1 MGYRLPILPS
11 NVIFVTR
18 KITFDVGYR
27 IGFLH
32 YATKT
37 TNKMCVNMCRMRKR
51 TFWKLC
57 QLLKDEGGL
66 VESYNMAAHEMLA
79 IFLVTVGHNIKNRK
93 AQFLFQRSAETISRT
108 FKLVLLAILK
118 LSPSLLEKPEPV
130 PANCTD
136 RRWKYFKGCL
146 GALDGTMV
154 TVRPIVATQ
163 TKYRNRKGQTAINV
177 LGVCNTR
184 MQFVYCLVGWPG
196 SAHDSRILRDALARD
211 SSFRI
216 PPGSY
221 YLCDVGYTNARG
233 FLTPYRAQR
242 YHLTEWGRNRPRT
255 KEEMYNMRHAKAR
268 NVIECA
274 FGVLKMR
281 FSLLRDS
288 SWFSP
293 TRVGMIVNACVL
305 LHNYIRREGGPD
317 VFDSAYT
324 PELCTNPTMTADETV
339 CSMATR
345 PKTSARTRAYKAWSD
360 AEERALI
367 DVLTRM
373 YEYGSLKAGSLN
385 AQGFADAEKRMRLL
399 VPLTQ
404 HTADTIKTK
413 FRTFKAKFQ
422 AQLDLMNA
430 SGMGWDDT
438 KGTQV
443 LCWNDG
449 CRLPYWDDLC
459 KIFEASRATGIEG
472 MTPADAASRLEAELR
487 ATDSAPY
494 PTDSYAADTTPMM
507 EDLINQGFDIRAEG
521 LKDMEEDT
529 AATPADKIEK
539 STSGQKRSR
548 QQATE
553 DYLASIKEQM
563 EKFQETITTA
573 TTNIERLTNTWCL
586 PVDVANRRVYI
597 MDEVKRLEGISYSQ
611 SLKAIRMLMKEPS
624 DLETFCKM
632 PTDDMKVDFILSM
645 LE

>member
-1 MGYRLPILPS
+1 
-11 NVIFVTR
+11 
-18 KITFDVGYR
+18 
-27 IGFLH
+27 
-32 YATKT
+32 
-37 TNKMCVNMCRMRKR
+37 
-51 TFWKLC
+51 
-57 QLLKDEGGL
+57 
-66 VESYNMAAHEMLA
+66 
-79 IFLVTVGHNIKNRK
+79 
-93 AQFLFQRSAETISRT
+93 
-108 FKLVLLAILK
+108 
-118 LSPSLLEKPEPV
+118 
-130 PANCTD
+130 
-136 RRWKYFKGCL
+136 
-146 GALDGTMV
+146 
-154 TVRPIVATQ
+154 
-163 TKYRNRKGQTAINV
+163 
-177 LGVCNTR
+177 
-184 MQFVYCLVGWPG
+184 
-196 SAHDSRILRDALARD
+196 
-211 SSFRI
+211 
-216 PPGSY
+216 
-221 YLCDVGYTNARG
+221 
-233 FLTPYRAQR
+233 
-242 YHLTEWGRNRPRT
+242 
-255 KEEMYNMRHAKAR
+255 
-268 NVIECA
+268 
-274 FGVLKMR
+274 
-281 FSLLRDS
+281 
-288 SWFSP
+288 
-293 TRVGMIVNACVL
+293 
-305 LHNYIRREGGPD
+305 
-317 VFDSAYT
+317 
-324 PELCTNPTMTADETV
+324 
-339 CSMATR
+339 MATR

-438 KGTQV
+438 KGCCV
-443 LCWNDG
+443 CDKDVFAEWV
-449 CRLPYWDDLC
+449 

>member
-1 MGYRLPILPS
+1 
-11 NVIFVTR
+11 
-18 KITFDVGYR
+18 
-27 IGFLH
+27 
-32 YATKT
+32 
-37 TNKMCVNMCRMRKR
+37 
-51 TFWKLC
+51 
-57 QLLKDEGGL
+57 
-66 VESYNMAAHEMLA
+66 
-79 IFLVTVGHNIKNRK
+79 
-93 AQFLFQRSAETISRT
+93 
-108 FKLVLLAILK
+108 
-118 LSPSLLEKPEPV
+118 
-130 PANCTD
+130 
-136 RRWKYFKGCL
+136 
-146 GALDGTMV
+146 
-154 TVRPIVATQ
+154 
-163 TKYRNRKGQTAINV
+163 
-177 LGVCNTR
+177 
-184 MQFVYCLVGWPG
+184 
-196 SAHDSRILRDALARD
+196 
-211 SSFRI
+211 
-216 PPGSY
+216 
-221 YLCDVGYTNARG
+221 
-233 FLTPYRAQR
+233 
-242 YHLTEWGRNRPRT
+242 
-255 KEEMYNMRHAKAR
+255 
-268 NVIECA
+268 
-274 FGVLKMR
+274 
-281 FSLLRDS
+281 
-288 SWFSP
+288 
-293 TRVGMIVNACVL
+293 
-305 LHNYIRREGGPD
+305 
-317 VFDSAYT
+317 
-324 PELCTNPTMTADETV
+324 
-339 CSMATR
+339 MATR
-345 PKTSARTRAYKAWSD
+345 PKTSARTRTYKAWSD

-373 YEYGSLKAGSLN
+373 YEDGSLKAGSLN

-399 VPLTQ
+399 VPTTQ

-413 FRTFKAKFQ
+413 FRTVKAKFQ

-438 KGTQV
+438 KGCCV
-443 LCWNDG
+443 CDKDVFAEWVKGHKYSAGMNG

-459 KIFEASRATGIEG
+459 KIFEASRATGTEG

-507 EDLINQGFDIRAEG
+507 EDLINQGFDINAEG

-586 PVDVANRRVYI
+586 PVDVANRREYI
-597 MDEVKRLEGISYSQ
+597 IDEVKRLEGISYSQ

>member
-1 MGYRLPILPS
+1 
-11 NVIFVTR
+11 
-18 KITFDVGYR
+18 
-27 IGFLH
+27 
-32 YATKT
+32 
-37 TNKMCVNMCRMRKR
+37 MCVNMCRMRKR

-136 RRWKYFKGCL
+136 RRWKYFKGFL

-154 TVRPIVATQ
+154 TVRPTVATQ
-163 TKYRNRKGQTAINV
+163 TNSYIDLA
-177 LGVCNTR
+177 
-184 MQFVYCLVGWPG
+184 GWPG

-221 YLCDVGYTNARG
+221 YLCDAGYTNARG
-233 FLTPYRAQR
+233 FLTPYRAQP
-242 YHLTEWGRNRPRT
+242 YYLTEWGRNRPRT

-274 FGVLKMR
+274 FGVLKT
-281 FSLLRDS
+281 S
-288 SWFSP
+288 
-293 TRVGMIVNACVL
+293 I
-305 LHNYIRREGGPD
+305 
-317 VFDSAYT
+317 
-324 PELCTNPTMTADETV
+324 
-339 CSMATR
+339 ATR
-345 PKTSARTRAYKAWSD
+345 PKTSARTRTYKAWSD
-360 AEERALI
+360 AEEGALI

-373 YEYGSLKAGSLN
+373 YEDGSLKAGSLN

-413 FRTFKAKFQ
+413 FRSFKAKFQ

-438 KGTQV
+438 KGCCVCDKDVFVEWVKGHTYSAGM
-443 LCWNDG
+443 NG

-459 KIFEASRATGIEG
+459 KIFEASRATGTEG
-472 MTPADAASRLEAELR
+472 MTPADATSRLEAELR

-529 AATPADKIEK
+529 TATPADKIEK

-586 PVDVANRRVYI
+586 PVDVANRREYI

-611 SLKAIRMLMKEPS
+611 SLKAICMLMKEPS